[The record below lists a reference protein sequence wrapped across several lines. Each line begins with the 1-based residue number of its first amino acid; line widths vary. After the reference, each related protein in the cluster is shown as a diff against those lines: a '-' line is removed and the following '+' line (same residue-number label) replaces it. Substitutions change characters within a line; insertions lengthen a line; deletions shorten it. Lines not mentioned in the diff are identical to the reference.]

1 MRTIRR
7 SHKAMQAAVL
17 LALFAAFSPAVGQ
30 AQYRVIENGP
40 PHVKLPG
47 MPTRSQIIRDIYF
60 EKGAGTPSGGPVA
73 FDLGDGREAVW
84 WYGHGFDFND
94 RDYITAFVYL
104 SRGDDPDG
112 GDDLAS
118 VAQATYRMGSAG
130 WRLIDTDG
138 HIGSFALGRIS
149 ERAADVDTD
158 GRVQTDGRKVVRHE
172 TADGRLLLAVP
183 TRTFAYGIERLGY
196 EMFLFDPNR
205 VDPVRNGL
213 WAALGWVDAGANN
226 AADCDEESRRACW
239 AMTGSLSFVPRP
251 AGVPDVKISFSGSR
265 LEGPGHIRKLGPDDH
280 MSYSYDADERAY
292 VVATSTIAA
301 S

>member
-17 LALFAAFSPAVGQ
+17 LALFAAFSPTVGQ
-30 AQYRVIENGP
+30 AQYRVVENGP
-40 PHVKLPG
+40 PRIKLPG

-84 WYGHGFDFND
+84 WYGHGFDFDD

-104 SRGDDPDG
+104 ARGDDSPDG

-118 VAQATYRMGSAG
+118 VAQATYRMDSAG
-130 WRLIDTDG
+130 WKLIDSDG
-138 HIGSFALGRIS
+138 HIGGFALGRIN
-149 ERAADVDTD
+149 ERAAEIDTEA
-158 GRVQTDGRKVVRHE
+158 REIVRHE

-183 TRTFAYGIERLGY
+183 VRTFAYGVEQLEY
-196 EMFLFDPNR
+196 ELVLFDPAK
-205 VDPVRNGL
+205 VDPIRNGL
-213 WAALGWVDAGANN
+213 WAALGPVHAGENN
-226 AADCDEESRRACW
+226 AADCGEEFGRACW
-239 AMTGSLSFVPRP
+239 DMKGSLSFVPRP
-251 AGVPDVKISFSGSR
+251 GGLPDVKISYRGNR
-265 LEGPGHIRKLGPDDH
+265 LEGSDHIRKLGPDDYI
-280 MSYSYDADERAY
+280 SYSYDPDERGY
-292 VVATSTIAA
+292 VIAASTIAA